1 MGGWHR
7 WLHGW
12 SLPLPDDLAAWAKLP
27 RAEQLR
33 TAGRLS
39 AAHAPLLPR
48 IAYCFH
54 AARLAAFLLAW
65 LCLASAAG
73 GAGSAGGFA
82 KLAGWAALVETLG
95 VGTSTGPLMEGHHGT
110 AGANALD
117 CLRDPLA
124 PLRLRFTRGAAKVPL
139 LPGLPTQRGW
149 LDLGLAAGHIL
160 TLAAFLLAPGLELG
174 LLRAAVALL
183 AANCVLDRAAYCP
196 GPPGAVTCP
205 QRSQL

>member
-1 MGGWHR
+1 MLRGRRSPSPSHSEGTPCSAHAPGPKSVGKELAPDVGGWHR

-82 KLAGWAALVETLG
+82 KLAGWA
-95 VGTSTGPLMEGHHGT
+95 S
-110 AGANALD
+110 
-117 CLRDPLA
+117 
-124 PLRLRFTRGAAKVPL
+124 RG
-139 LPGLPTQRGW
+139 QIC
-149 LDLGLAAGHIL
+149 H
-160 TLAAFLLAPGLELG
+160 
-174 LLRAAVALL
+174 
-183 AANCVLDRAAYCP
+183 
-196 GPPGAVTCP
+196 
-205 QRSQL
+205 